1 MRKSVKREY
10 ELDRSYDY
18 AEAYGFKNT
27 ARNVGLVKKRAHKRL
42 RQQLKVKNSEEVL
55 LNENTKRV

>member
-18 AEAYGFKNT
+18 SEAYGFKNT
-27 ARNVGLVKKRAHKRL
+27 KRNVGFVKKRSHKRL
-42 RQQLKVKNSEEVL
+42 RL
-55 LNENTKRV
+55 LVRKLTKKMEGDNLYGI

>member
-18 AEAYGFKNT
+18 SEAYGFKNT
-27 ARNVGLVKKRAHKRL
+27 KRNVGLVKKRAHKRL
-42 RQQLKVKNSEEVL
+42 RQMLKNRRETT
-55 LNENTKRV
+55 LNGDNE

>member
-1 MRKSVKREY
+1 MRKSIKREY

-27 ARNVGLVKKRAHKRL
+27 QRNVGLVKRRAHRRF
-42 RQQLKVKNSEEVL
+42 RQQTKLLVKTGTEE
-55 LNENTKRV
+55 LNNDIE